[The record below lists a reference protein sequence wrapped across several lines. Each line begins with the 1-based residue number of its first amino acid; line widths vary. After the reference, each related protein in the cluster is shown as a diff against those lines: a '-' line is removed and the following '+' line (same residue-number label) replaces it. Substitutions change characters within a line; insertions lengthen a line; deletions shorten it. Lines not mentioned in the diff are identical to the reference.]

1 MHGILSIRSIWKDG
15 IMAGKDGTQKLGKLV
30 ETGLSV
36 ARMAQTKA
44 EEALRDVAHISEAQR
59 NQMQKMLD
67 DAAKKS
73 RDSTEALIKGLRKEM
88 EKQMRTANALSKEE
102 FGKFSEKLSSLSQ
115 DLGKMSSIR
124 EEVAKLSE
132 MVNSLV
138 RSVSSSETLGG
149 ASGEKA
155 ASAGGEKAKP
165 TTARR
170 APRTTTAR
178 TRRSTRKVTPSTT
191 TAPAADA
198 AVAEPAG
205 DASAP
210 PEGEGTPNA

>member
-1 MHGILSIRSIWKDG
+1 
-15 IMAGKDGTQKLGKLV
+15 MAGKDGTQKLGKLV

-102 FGKFSEKLSSLSQ
+102 FGKFSDKLSSLSQ

-124 EEVAKLSE
+124 EEVAKLTE

-138 RSVSSSETLGG
+138 RSVSSSEILGG

>member
-1 MHGILSIRSIWKDG
+1 
-15 IMAGKDGTQKLGKLV
+15 MAGKDGTQKLGKLV

-36 ARMAQTKA
+36 AKMAQTKA

-88 EKQMRTANALSKEE
+88 EKQMRAANALSKEE
-102 FGKFSEKLSSLSQ
+102 FGKFSDKLSSLSQ

-124 EEVAKLSE
+124 EEVAKLTE

-138 RSVSSSETLGG
+138 RSVSSSEILGG

-170 APRTTTAR
+170 APRTTTTRA
-178 TRRSTRKVTPSTT
+178 RRSTRKVTPSTT
-191 TAPAADA
+191 TSSAADA
-198 AVAEPAG
+198 AIAESAG
-205 DASAP
+205 DAGAP
-210 PEGEGTPNA
+210 PEGEGAPNA

>member
-1 MHGILSIRSIWKDG
+1 
-15 IMAGKDGTQKLGKLV
+15 MAGKDGTQKLGKLV

-88 EKQMRTANALSKEE
+88 EKQMRAANALSKEE
-102 FGKFSEKLSSLSQ
+102 FGKFSDKLSSLSQ

-124 EEVAKLSE
+124 EEVAKLTE

-170 APRTTTAR
+170 APRTTTTRA
-178 TRRSTRKVTPSTT
+178 RRSTRKVTPSTT

-198 AVAEPAG
+198 AVAEPTG
-205 DASAP
+205 DAGAP
-210 PEGEGTPNA
+210 PEGEGAPNA